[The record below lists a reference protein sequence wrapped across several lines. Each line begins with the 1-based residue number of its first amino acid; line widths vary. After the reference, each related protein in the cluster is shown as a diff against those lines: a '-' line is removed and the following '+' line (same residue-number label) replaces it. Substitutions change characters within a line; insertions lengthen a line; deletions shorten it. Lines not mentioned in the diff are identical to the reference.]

1 MWLKGTDEMPIPRR
15 AGIGRW
21 LPSPRLRSA
30 LSSLR
35 ISRLSDR
42 TATVLALAFCA
53 AIALL
58 VAFAT
63 GPAFGQAAQGT
74 TPKDTSNEKLPAVV
88 TDPGTTSTGNGDG
101 GSGGLV
107 RTIVGLV
114 VVIGVIYGITWV
126 LKQAKASREP
136 DEIGSGLGTAAT
148 LSLGGT
154 RAVHL
159 VRAGREYIL
168 LGVTDGGVQ
177 PLRIYTEAEAR
188 EAGFPVDDEDAVDE
202 LRPLGKERPAAG
214 FAPQLVER
222 VRDLTVRR

>member
-1 MWLKGTDEMPIPRR
+1 
-15 AGIGRW
+15 
-21 LPSPRLRSA
+21 LPSLRL
-30 LSSLR
+30 LR
-35 ISRLSDR
+35 HPERVRHL
-42 TATVLALAFCA
+42 TALAFIS
-53 AIALL
+53 AIALIAL
-58 VAFAT
+58 FAT

-74 TPKDTSNEKLPAVV
+74 TPKDTSSEKLPGVV
-88 TDPGTTSTGNGDG
+88 TDPSSTDTTSSGG

-114 VVIGVIYGITWV
+114 VVIGVIYGVTWV

-136 DEIGSGLGTAAT
+136 DDLGSGLGTAAT

-154 RAVHL
+154 RSVHL

-168 LGVTDGGVQ
+168 LGVTDGGMQ
-177 PLRIYTEAEAR
+177 PLRVYSEAEAR
-188 EAGFPVDDEDAVDE
+188 EAGFPVDDDDAIDE
-202 LRPLGKERPAAG
+202 LRPLSKDRAATG